1 MMEIRHLKLIKAI
14 VDEGGITRAKASLHL
29 SQSALSYQL
38 KEAELQLGAPLFYRR
53 NKKLVMTPVGE
64 KWYETAN
71 KILLELDETD
81 EEVKKMINGEH
92 GVIRISTECYT
103 NYHWLPA
110 VLRKFEREFPQVEV
124 EIVFEATLQPVE
136 KLMVGRL
143 DLAITSNPEPLGQI
157 EYIKLFTDEMFAL
170 VPKHH
175 PWAGRKF
182 IEPEVFRDA
191 TLIIHSLPLETV
203 SLFRELLIPKGI
215 SPKKLIVLPLT
226 EASIELVKADMG
238 VMVLAN
244 WALKPYL
251 NDGIS
256 AIKIGP
262 NGFARQQ
269 YVARMAGRQYP
280 AFYDRFIKFLR
291 EEIKSKYR

>member
-14 VDEGGITRAKASLHL
+14 VEEGGITRAKESLHL

-38 KEAELQLGAPLFYRR
+38 KEAEQQLGAPLFYRR

-64 KWYETAN
+64 KYYKTAK
-71 KILLELDETD
+71 KILRELGEA
-81 EEVKKMINGEH
+81 EAEVRKIVSGEK

-124 EIVFEATLQPVE
+124 EIVFEATLKPVE
-136 KLMVGRL
+136 KLIAGDL
-143 DLAITSNPEPLGQI
+143 DLAITSNPEPFAQM
-157 EYIKLFTDEMFAL
+157 EYIKLFTDEMLA
-170 VPKHH
+170 VVSRHH
-175 PWAGRKF
+175 PWASRAF
-182 IEPEVFRDA
+182 IEPEAFRQA

-203 SLFRELLIPKGI
+203 SVFRERLIPRGI

-256 AIKIGP
+256 AIKIGDT
-262 NGFARQQ
+262 GFFRQQ
-269 YVARMAGRQYP
+269 YVARIEDRPYP
-280 AFYDRFIKFLR
+280 IYYDRFINFLR
-291 EEIKSKYR
+291 EEITSKYR